1 MIQQTAQ
8 PLSKQ
13 EAKSIDMQRRVCA
26 AAVSVLAEVGYE
38 RVSTKLISERGK
50 MSRGALNYHFPTKN
64 DLFVAAYNH
73 VLAEWDKDWPFCDL
87 EENETLSIES
97 LIDALWTELFSK
109 STYLAILELMLAAR
123 QDHDLSTQLRAALAK
138 WSHKRDQRTIQ
149 MMGLDP
155 SDDMASKL
163 LRINLCMLRGICV
176 NRFCADGTYA
186 EEPLIEIWKGILA
199 REMKSHF
206 AEKTS
211 GHTQN
216 FDNTPN
222 QCSS

>member
-1 MIQQTAQ
+1 MTQQSDQ
-8 PLSKQ
+8 LLSKQ

-26 AAVSVLAEVGYE
+26 ATVSVLAEVGYE

-73 VLAEWDKDWPFCDL
+73 VLAEWDQHWPFCDL
-87 EENETLSIES
+87 GPNETLTTEA

-123 QDHDLSTQLRAALAK
+123 LDPDLSVQLRASLAK
-138 WSHKRDQRTIQ
+138 WSKKRDQRTIQ

-155 SDDMASKL
+155 EDHMASKL

-186 EEPLIEIWKGILA
+186 EEPLIEIWKDILA

-206 AEKTS
+206 ATKTIAHS
-211 GHTQN
+211 
-216 FDNTPN
+216 
-222 QCSS
+222 